1 MLKIEWNYLV
11 NWLVLDSSLSLG
23 FCTATE
29 GGTHHSLLPVACDEF
44 LTHFPKEQ
52 DY

>member
-1 MLKIEWNYLV
+1 MLQIEWNYLV
-11 NWLVLDSSLSLG
+11 NWLVLDSTLSRLLHSEGRRNSSLSIA
-23 FCTATE
+23 F
-29 GGTHHSLLPVACDEF
+29 ACDEF

>member
-1 MLKIEWNYLV
+1 MLKIEWNSLA
-11 NWLVLDSSLSLG
+11 NRLILDSTLSRLLH
-23 FCTATE
+23 TE
-29 GGTHHSLLPVACDEF
+29 GRRNSSL